1 MHQRLSLLQT
11 QEYEFGNWHCYLVVF
26 VLTSWTPGQCST
38 FWGSDEKTL
47 SNIYRMV
54 FLNRVLIEI
63 KMYKDYVALYLT
75 IHEMLSGI
83 EWTESNRDYKA
94 RVKTWK
100 KVRRSK
106 DQKIHIKSKLKSVLF
121 MLSLLTT
128 SIS

>member
-1 MHQRLSLLQT
+1 
-11 QEYEFGNWHCYLVVF
+11 
-26 VLTSWTPGQCST
+26 
-38 FWGSDEKTL
+38 
-47 SNIYRMV
+47 MV
-54 FLNRVLIEI
+54 FLNRVSIEI

-94 RVKTWK
+94 RVKTWN
-100 KVRRSK
+100 KVPRSK